1 MSRRT
6 KLFTRMTT
14 AELAR
19 ATKEFD
25 GEFVAD
31 TFSPP
36 DACARKRLARA
47 KAKRGRPLRGKG
59 AKAVSV
65 TVERTLLKHADAFAR
80 RHHLSRA
87 AVIELALR
95 RVLRRRQ

>member
-1 MSRRT
+1 
-6 KLFTRMTT
+6 MTA

-25 GEFVAD
+25 REFVAD

-36 DACARKRLARA
+36 DARARKRLAQA
-47 KAKRGRPLRGKG
+47 KSKRGRPLRGKG
-59 AKAVSV
+59 AKAISV
-65 TVERTLLKHADAFAR
+65 TVERSLLKHADAFAR
-80 RHHLSRA
+80 RHHRARA

-95 RVLRRRQ
+95 KVLKAS